1 MSFVKRFLASAAIAI
16 SLSIASAA
24 NAVEVY
30 DQQLAAPAADENQ
43 TLEPAPPAPV
53 ESLQNL
59 YRVASSLPEPA
70 NWLMMIIGFGSAGAI
85 LRRRRALGEFD

>member
-1 MSFVKRFLASAAIAI
+1 MNRLLASTIVAV
-16 SLSIASAA
+16 SLALASTA

-30 DQQLAAPAADENQ
+30 DQQLAAPTEEESQ
-43 TLEPAPPAPV
+43 TVDDAPLPPV
-53 ESLQNL
+53 ESLQNF

-85 LRRRRALGEFD
+85 LRRRRALREFD

>member
-1 MSFVKRFLASAAIAI
+1 MNRLLASAIVAA
-16 SLSIASAA
+16 SLAFASAA

-30 DQQLAAPAADENQ
+30 DQQLAAPTEDESQAADA
-43 TLEPAPPAPV
+43 APPPV
-53 ESLQNL
+53 ESLQNF

-85 LRRRRALGEFD
+85 LRRRRTLRGFD